1 MNCKRSH
8 GLHGNVN
15 TTSKGL
21 TMNINATLTELCAEI
36 ADTVLENMY
45 YANITAPETLYTHD
59 KVHDCCQY
67 TDEAQD
73 RFNTLHDM
81 IEQTISSY
89 IKEAS

>member
-1 MNCKRSH
+1 
-8 GLHGNVN
+8 
-15 TTSKGL
+15 
-21 TMNINATLTELCAEI
+21 MNIDATLTELCAEI

-45 YANITAPETLYTHD
+45 YANVTAPETLYTHD

-89 IKEAS
+89 ILNKELEETEL

>member
-1 MNCKRSH
+1 
-8 GLHGNVN
+8 
-15 TTSKGL
+15 
-21 TMNINATLTELCAEI
+21 MNIDATLTELAAEI

-45 YANITAPETLYTHD
+45 FANVTAPETLYTYD
-59 KVHDCCQY
+59 KETDCSMY

-89 IKEAS
+89 ILNKELEETS

>member
-1 MNCKRSH
+1 
-8 GLHGNVN
+8 
-15 TTSKGL
+15 
-21 TMNINATLTELCAEI
+21 MNINATLTELCAEI

-45 YANITAPETLYTHD
+45 YANVTAPETLYTHD

-81 IEQTISSY
+81 IEQTIGSY
-89 IKEAS
+89 LLNKDLEL

>member
-1 MNCKRSH
+1 MRDH
-8 GLHGNVN
+8 LH
-15 TTSKGL
+15 
-21 TMNINATLTELCAEI
+21 IPATLTELCAEI

-45 YANITAPETLYTHD
+45 FANVTAPETLYKHNKET
-59 KVHDCCQY
+59 DCSMY

-89 IKEAS
+89 ILNKELEETS